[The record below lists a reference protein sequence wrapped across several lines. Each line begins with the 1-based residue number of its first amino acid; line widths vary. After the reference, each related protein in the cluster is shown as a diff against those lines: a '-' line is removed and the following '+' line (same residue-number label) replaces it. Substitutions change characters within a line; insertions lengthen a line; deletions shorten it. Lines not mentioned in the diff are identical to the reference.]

1 MRCYFISSGA
11 LLGYRDLSAMPIQNQ
26 SIHEVF
32 EHQKVDLLHHLLTEN
47 EDLHGVIVFSRSR
60 DDVHALTSSLN
71 QAGIKVGSLH
81 GNKKVELRERAL
93 KELKEGGIRVLVATE
108 AVVRLLDI
116 SGVRHVIQ
124 FEFHELADDY
134 LKRVACVEASGG
146 EITTFVSPTDMNLLA
161 KLEDLVGE
169 ELLRKIAPDFIY
181 DEQPKKGKVLGDD
194 PNRSNKTSSKPLQH
208 KKPKLKNKGPRRKTG
223 RTRKK

>member
-1 MRCYFISSGA
+1 
-11 LLGYRDLSAMPIQNQ
+11 MPIQNQ

-32 EHQKVDLLHHLLTEN
+32 EHQKVDLLHHLLAED
-47 EDLHGVIVFSRSR
+47 EDLYGVIVFLRSR
-60 DDVHALTSSLN
+60 DAVHALTSSLN
-71 QAGIKVGSLH
+71 KVGVKVASLH
-81 GNKKVELRERAL
+81 GNKKIELRERAL
-93 KELKEGGIRVLVATE
+93 KELKDGTVRVLVATE

-124 FEFHELADDY
+124 FEFHELPDDY
-134 LKRVACVEASGG
+134 LQRVACVTEQGG
-146 EITTFVSPTDMNLLA
+146 EVTTFVTPADVNLLQ

-169 ELLRKIAPDFIY
+169 ALPRKVASGFIY
-181 DEQPKKGKVLGDD
+181 DEQPKKGKALGDD
-194 PNRSNKTSSKPLQH
+194 ANRSNKTGSKPLQH